1 MKKKKVGI
9 VGATGMVGQRLLTLL
24 YDHPELEVAVLAASA
39 RSAGLS
45 YEHAVEGR
53 WKMEDAIP
61 EPFRTLTVYDATDV
75 ATVAKQCELVFCAV
89 DMPKAQIQAL
99 EEAYACAER
108 PVISNNSANRQVPD
122 VPTLIPEVNHAHL
135 AVLPFQKQRLGTR
148 RGFIVTKPNC
158 SVQSYVPPLTPL
170 LPFGIEQIAV
180 TTYQAVS
187 GAGKTL
193 SDWQEM
199 TDNVI
204 PFIAGEE
211 EKSEQEPLKLWGRV
225 CNGRIVSAAKPQI
238 SAQCIRVPVSN
249 GHTAAVF
256 VKFRQKPSQQEI
268 LDAWSTYSALPQALR
283 LPHAPHQLITY
294 FPEAD
299 RPQVRLDRGT
309 EDGMGICVGR
319 LREDP
324 IFDYKFV
331 GLSHNTLRGAAGGA
345 LLTAEL
351 LNRLGYLEP

>member
-24 YDHPELEVAVLAASA
+24 CGHPEFEVTALAASA

-45 YEHAVEGR
+45 YENAVRGR
-53 WKMEDAIP
+53 WKMEGAIP
-61 EPFRTLTVYDATDV
+61 EPFRMLPVYNATDV
-75 ATVAKQCELVFCAV
+75 AAVAKHCELVFCAV
-89 DMPKAQIQAL
+89 DMPKEKIRAL
-99 EEAYACAER
+99 EEAYACAEL
-108 PVISNNSANRQVPD
+108 PVISNNSANRQAPD
-122 VPTLIPEVNHAHL
+122 VPMLIPEINSAHL
-135 AVLPFQKQRLGTR
+135 AVLPFQKRRLGTH
-148 RGFIVTKPNC
+148 RGFIITKPNC

-193 SDWQEM
+193 DDWQEM
-199 TDNVI
+199 ADNVI
-204 PFIAGEE
+204 PFISGEE
-211 EKSEQEPLKLWGRV
+211 EKSEQEPLKLWGKA
-225 CNGRIVSAAKPQI
+225 CNGSIVPAAKPQI
-238 SAQCIRVPVSN
+238 SAQCLRVPVSN

-256 VKFRQKPSQQEI
+256 VKFRQKPSRQEI
-268 LDAWSTYSALPQALR
+268 LDAWRSYSGEVQALR
-283 LPHAPHQLITY
+283 LPHAPNQLITY
-294 FPEAD
+294 LSEAD
-299 RPQVRLDRGT
+299 RPQVRLDRDT
-309 EDGMGICVGR
+309 ENGMGICVGR

-324 IFDYKFV
+324 IFDYKFI